1 MVYYA
6 VRRITCR
13 LFKYIHEYHN
23 INSYEDIEY
32 IDIDNGE
39 DWPEDLFH
47 RFMLQCFKAAG
58 LVLWPFGK
66 EVNYGGGMGSFL
78 VNILWIFFGGMELAF
93 VHLVI
98 GGIYC
103 ITVVGIPFELQHFKL
118 AKLALMPFGA
128 SVS

>member
-1 MVYYA
+1 MK
-6 VRRITCR
+6 
-13 LFKYIHEYHN
+13 LLGN
-23 INSYEDIEY
+23 IIWFIFGGLEAAILWA
-32 IDIDNGE
+32 IIGLM
-39 DWPEDLFH
+39 WCVTVVGIPLGV
-47 RFMLQCFKAAG
+47 QCFKAAG

-103 ITVVGIPFELQHFKL
+103 VTVVGIPFGIQHFKL
-118 AKLALMPFGA
+118 AKLAFMPFGA
-128 SVS
+128 TVD

>member
-1 MVYYA
+1 MVYIWRLRSSNFMGDYRPYV
-6 VRRITCR
+6 VRDGVGIP
-13 LFKYIHEYHN
+13 F
-23 INSYEDIEY
+23 
-32 IDIDNGE
+32 GV
-39 DWPEDLFH
+39 
-47 RFMLQCFKAAG
+47 QCFKAAG

-118 AKLALMPFGA
+118 AKLAFMPFGA